1 MKLCHHP
8 HLNGIMTLMCS
19 LALFALFSGCT
30 RDTADFYA
38 APPGKHPAVPPA
50 KPEEK
55 PFTLTDGS
63 GPLRSY
69 PSPDFTAI
77 EAAGKPELMFQRSHE
92 KDIVDIKITP
102 DSRLIVSA
110 SRDRTVKIWNIDGV
124 LLKTIPFPDTDIS
137 CLAISTDGG
146 RIAVGARQGIYELS
160 IDGRILKTLRG
171 EDNSFPHHYR
181 PWILYSPDGSIL
193 TTTGSRTVLI
203 RDADWNVRKTVQAAG
218 TLPSSPGDVKHIAVS
233 PDGKYFVT
241 CGAGVKSADGW
252 EAYAQMFDM
261 DGTLIADLDTSKP
274 PGQGE
279 KETVR
284 TQGTRPDMA
293 EISPDGSL
301 IALLG
306 AENLRFV
313 SRNGVVERAMKVRP
327 GNLQNF
333 MFTPD
338 GKAVIINFFW
348 EFHKYNIDGSYGG
361 ILKMRIK
368 DDPGRGGAR
377 WAAVSNDGRN
387 LVTGHQ
393 GDKNLGG
400 GIRIWDRQA
409 RLRKDL
415 RPMAHEARWL
425 HFSPDGKKLYLE
437 TERGKETIAW
447 DLDGRYLETIPESVR
462 FTREGKELR
471 FYEGKWQRFHLK
483 AGGRETEFMERHYVP
498 LPDGTVLDWNGR
510 IWDSDGSPR
519 RQISAMNPTWQLAIE
534 PSMRYFVTIP
544 GRGKEVK
551 LHDTEGR
558 HVATIETDRGRIEPG
573 AAAACRDMVAVGHE
587 DGAVSLYR
595 IDEKQFRLDVDEAT
609 LSPHRRRR
617 VPKIGNKIAEMK
629 AHLLAVYGVAFSPDG
644 NYLASCSA
652 DRTVRIYNLEN
663 RRSITLV
670 ALTGGEWYAF
680 DEGGRFECSDG
691 ARAQIVFVK
700 GLTAF
705 GARQMWDALYEPGLI
720 TAFFKGLRAAPAD
733 LAKAVNSAPEVSA
746 TLGQRAVGDETVTV
760 TVCAR
765 ARGNGVG
772 RVFVIHNGRSI
783 DEYARGIKVE
793 SRGNCKI
800 FALALEP
807 GENRITGAAYDA
819 GNTVFGTSG
828 ERVAAYAAPAIERPD
843 MHILAVGVSDYRD
856 VNIRLGYPADDAR
869 SVSAA
874 FARSGSTLYGKINA
888 MVLTDAAATRERVR
902 AELAGIA
909 ARARRNDI
917 VVIFF
922 AGHGDTE
929 GETYYYLPYEAD
941 LTDLKKSA
949 VSIDELSA
957 FARSLTAGKVMLL
970 FDTCRSGAATAA
982 LQKIALSRGLDERK
996 MIARIA
1002 REHGIAVFSAASA
1015 SQEAFEIRELG
1026 HGIFTHCLVSALGG
1040 PPDAVS
1046 EGGVITV
1053 SRLLGRVN
1061 RTTRETALKYLKIEQ
1076 TPIVY
1081 IFGEDFGIG
1090 KAK

>member
-1 MKLCHHP
+1 MKQRHHP
-8 HLNGIMTLMCS
+8 HLNGIMTLMCC
-19 LALFALFSGCT
+19 LALIPGCT

-38 APPGKHPAVPPA
+38 APPGKHKAPLPV
-50 KPEEK
+50 KPEGK

-63 GPLRSY
+63 GPLRPF
-69 PSPDFTAI
+69 PSPDYTAI
-77 EAAGKPELMFQRSHE
+77 EAVGKPEVMFQRSHE
-92 KDIVDIKITP
+92 KDIIDIKITP

-110 SRDRTVKIWNIDGV
+110 SRDRTVKIWTIDGV

-146 RIAVGARQGIYELS
+146 RFAVGARQGIFELS
-160 IDGRILKTLRG
+160 IDGRMLRVLKG
-171 EDNSFPHHYR
+171 EDNVFPHHYR
-181 PWILYSPDGSIL
+181 PWIVYGPDGSIL

-203 RDADWNVRKTVQAAG
+203 RDANWNVRKTVKAAG

-241 CGAGVKSADGW
+241 CGDGIKSADGW

-261 DGTLIADLDTSKP
+261 NGNLIADLDTSRP
-274 PGQGE
+274 PKQGE
-279 KETVR
+279 TGKVR
-284 TQGTRPDMA
+284 TSGTRPDMA

-306 AENLRFV
+306 SQNLRLV
-313 SRNGVVERAMKVRP
+313 TRDGDVVRAMTTKP
-327 GNLQNF
+327 GNLHNF

-368 DDPGRGGAR
+368 DDPGRGGAQ
-377 WAAVSNDGRN
+377 WAAISNNGRH

-400 GIRIWDRQA
+400 GIRIWDRQG

-415 RPMAHEARWL
+415 RPMAIEAKRL
-425 HFSPDGKKLYLE
+425 AFSPDGKKLYLE
-437 TERGKETIAW
+437 VERGRQTVVW
-447 DLDGRYLETIPESVR
+447 DMGGRYLETVPESVR
-462 FTREGKELR
+462 FTREGRELR
-471 FYEGKWQRFHLK
+471 FYEGSFQRFHLK
-483 AGGRETEFMERHYVP
+483 VNGRETEFKERHYAP
-498 LPDGTVLDWNGR
+498 LPDGTLIDWNGR
-510 IWDSDGSPR
+510 VWESDGSPK
-519 RQISAMNPTWQLAIE
+519 RQIAAMNPTWELAAE
-534 PSMRYFVTIP
+534 PSMRYFVTVP
-544 GRGKEVK
+544 GRGKEIK
-551 LHDTEGR
+551 LHDPEGR
-558 HVATIETDRGRIEPG
+558 HVATVETERARIEPG
-573 AAAACRDMVAVGHE
+573 AMAAHRDMVAVGHE
-587 DGAVSLYR
+587 DGTVSLYR

-617 VPKIGNKIAEMK
+617 VPKIGNKIAETK
-629 AHLLAVYGVAFSPDG
+629 PHLLAVYGIAFSPDG
-644 NYLASCSA
+644 KYLASCSA
-652 DRTVRIYNLEN
+652 DRTVHVMNLEKKN
-663 RRSITLV
+663 AVTLV
-670 ALTGGEWYAF
+670 ALSGGEWYAF

-691 ARAQIVFVK
+691 ARDQIMFVK
-700 GLTAF
+700 GLTAYD
-705 GARQMWDALYEPGLI
+705 ARQMWDALYEPGLI
-720 TAFFKGLRAAPAD
+720 TAFFRGMRAAPANM
-733 LAKAVNSAPEVSA
+733 AKAMNSAPEVSVA
-746 TLGQRAVGDETVTV
+746 LGQRAVGDETVTV

-765 ARGNGVG
+765 ARENGVG
-772 RVFVIHNGRSI
+772 RIFVLHNGRSI
-783 DEYARGIKVE
+783 DEAARGMKVE
-793 SRGNCKI
+793 SRGNCKS
-800 FALALEP
+800 FTLALEP

-828 ERVAAYAAPAIERPD
+828 ERMAAYAAPAIERPD

-874 FARSGSTLYGKINA
+874 FARSGATLYGRINA
-888 MVLTDAAATRERVR
+888 TVLTDAAATRERVR
-902 AELAGIA
+902 AELAGIT

-957 FARSLTAGKVMLL
+957 FARSLPAGKVMLL

-996 MIARIA
+996 IIARIA

-1026 HGIFTHCLVSALGG
+1026 HGIFTHCLVSALDG

-1090 KAK
+1090 RVK